1 MTHPQAGE
9 LIPFVAEI
17 TPAIEEMAKG
27 TTSATAVGG
36 NEHQD

>member
-1 MTHPQAGE
+1 MTHPQSGE

-27 TTSATAVGG
+27 TTSVNGRG
-36 NEHQD
+36 RNEHQD